1 MSNNSLR
8 AHKRAD
14 ALKWILTAIAFL
26 LVAVTLIG
34 LCLQVFGKGKQKPSE
49 WFKKEEEQ
57 VQPEAGAGAGIL
69 TPQEPEASAA
79 MPMRL
84 NVQKLSTEELAVSPM
99 AASADSAFTL
109 TVTYPEEGVMYKEV
123 DYSIAWQ
130 NGGSGKWGNGKTVTQ
145 YATVAATADGAL
157 TATVTCLQA
166 FGEPIIVTVTNRAN
180 PSCKATAQLDYAR
193 RVTGLSVKLS
203 DGKTTVTAAE
213 GTNLGGG
220 YVAMATTTGSK
231 GSSSIEYSFTY
242 STVYTVEDSFSV
254 TKATSSK
261 GPFWDKL
268 KTYAAT
274 TSYYQDTKIKAAF
287 EGIGTF
293 LSPIDFNVD
302 LTYFDQMGNMFSSFR
317 AVCQDSASGGSRD
330 KMLAIFAG
338 YLNSDSDNWR
348 DALIVYDV
356 TVTGTYSSYTA
367 KMNLGISSS
376 AFGTVPKQMTVDS
389 NHVF

>member
-84 NVQKLSTEELAVSPM
+84 NVQKLSAEELSASPM

-203 DGKTTVTAAE
+203 DGKTTVTAAG
-213 GTNLGGG
+213 GTGGG
-220 YVAMATTTGSK
+220 YVPMATTTGSK
-231 GSSSIEYSFTY
+231 G
-242 STVYTVEDSFSV
+242 TVYTVEDSFSV

-302 LTYFDQMGNMFSSFR
+302 LTDFDQMGACSTPSAPCAKTAHR
-317 AVCQDSASGGSRD
+317 ADPATRCLRSLR
-330 KMLAIFAG
+330 
-338 YLNSDSDNWR
+338 
-348 DALIVYDV
+348 
-356 TVTGTYSSYTA
+356 
-367 KMNLGISSS
+367 GI
-376 AFGTVPKQMTVDS
+376 
-389 NHVF
+389 